1 MAVSKKDID
10 LINELLDSLPVK
22 HKEKNL
28 QLVQR
33 YGYLIG
39 FLANLAADD
48 FYARS
53 KIQQRI
59 EHLKGTKK

>member
-1 MAVSKKDID
+1 MAVSKKDVD

-22 HKEKNL
+22 HTEKNL

-39 FLANLAADD
+39 FLAHLAADD
-48 FYARS
+48 FYARG
-53 KIQQRI
+53 KIEQRI
-59 EHLKGTKK
+59 KHLKGTKK

>member
-22 HKEKNL
+22 HTEKNL

-39 FLANLAADD
+39 FLAHLASDD

-53 KIQQRI
+53 KIEQRI
-59 EHLKGTKK
+59 KQLKDTKK